1 MLEVTT
7 KAKEKLKEILQQET
21 RDPEV
26 AIRVTPGSSMSKQLD
41 LVLSKEKK
49 GDQVVLSPAG
59 IKILL
64 IRYDLAQCFEGV
76 VLDYKETFQ
85 GGDFII
91 NKIIRH

>member
-21 RDPEV
+21 RDPEI

>member
-7 KAKEKLKEILQQET
+7 RAKEKLKEILQKET
-21 RDPEV
+21 TDPEV
-26 AIRVTPGSSMSKQLD
+26 AIRVIPGFSMSKRLD
-41 LVLSKEKK
+41 LILSKEKK

-76 VLDYKETFQ
+76 VLDYNEKFQ

>member
-7 KAKEKLKEILQQET
+7 RAKEKLKEILKQET
-21 RDPEV
+21 TDPEV
-26 AIRVTPGSSMSKQLD
+26 AIRVTPGCSMSKRLD

-76 VLDYKETFQ
+76 VLDYNETFQ

>member
-7 KAKEKLKEILQQET
+7 RAKEKLKEILQQET
-21 RDPEV
+21 TDPEV
-26 AIRVTPGSSMSKQLD
+26 AIRVTPGCSMSKRLD

-59 IKILL
+59 SKVLL
-64 IRYDLAQCFEGV
+64 IRHDFAQCFDGV
-76 VLDYKETFQ
+76 VLHYKETFK
-85 GGDFII
+85 GGDFVI